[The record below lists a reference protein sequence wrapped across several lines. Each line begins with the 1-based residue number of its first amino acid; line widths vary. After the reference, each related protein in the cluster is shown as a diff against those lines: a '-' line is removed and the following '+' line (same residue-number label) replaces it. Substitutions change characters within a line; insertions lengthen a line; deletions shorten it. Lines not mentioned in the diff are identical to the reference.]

1 MTKRILLLLIVF
13 VTSACANQKTT
24 PTSPSSASLADSPVN
39 AVAAFGALTEGAKL
53 PAHILHPVSFPMSQA
68 MVVFPPR
75 NEPNVFFSELQAL
88 YRDTL
93 RRSQTTTYVDS
104 EGQNVWLTEYFRFYL
119 NGCAHEEAMTR
130 TLREITTGTSQPVCG
145 AERTE
150 FPPRNL
156 PNEFQTR
163 LEATYRDTLRSPQL
177 LTYVDSEGANV
188 WIAQYLRFRLGTTP
202 NTACGHA
209 EAQSKVFAEIRG
221 GGVQPPCG
229 PRTQFGAGQYRV
241 NTDIQP
247 GRYYSDPVSGCYFER
262 QRGFGGALADII
274 ANEFVGFNAGQW
286 IVDISASDAGFS
298 TDGECGTWFNTPR
311 TGALSSIPP
320 GRWLVGT
327 QISAGTYTAATRAGC
342 YWERLRDFSGNLSG
356 ILANDFVSG
365 GGTRIVSIAGSDAGF
380 GGDDEC
386 GTWTRSSASTGTRA
400 DQPAALMPQRWSD
413 LEANR
418 NRNRQQNSRPQ

>member
-1 MTKRILLLLIVF
+1 MAGNAA
-13 VTSACANQKTT
+13 VTDATIEHS
-24 PTSPSSASLADSPVN
+24 
-39 AVAAFGALTEGAKL
+39 KL
-53 PAHILHPVSFPMSQA
+53 PSHILNPVLFPMSHA
-68 MVVFPPR
+68 LVVFPPR

-93 RRSQTTTYVDS
+93 RRPQTTTYVDS

-130 TLREITTGTSQPVCG
+130 TLREITTGVSQPACG

-156 PNEFQTR
+156 PNEFQGR
-163 LEATYRDTLRSPQL
+163 LEATYRDRLHAPQV

-188 WIAQYLRFRLGTTP
+188 WLAQYLRFRLGASP

-229 PRTQFGAGQYRV
+229 PRTQFGSGQYRV

-247 GRYYSDPVSGCYFER
+247 GRYYSDPGDGCYFER
-262 QRGFGGALADII
+262 LRGFSGSLSDVI
-274 ANEFVGFNAGQW
+274 ANEFIGFNAGQW
-286 IVDISASDAGFS
+286 IADIDASDVGFS
-298 TDGECGTWFNTPR
+298 TDAECGTWFNSPR
-311 TGALSSIPP
+311 TGALSGIPP
-320 GRWLVGT
+320 GRWLVGA
-327 QISAGTYTAATRAGC
+327 QISAGSYTAATRSGC
-342 YWERLRDFSGNLSG
+342 YWERLRNFSGNIGS

-365 GGTRIVSIAGSDAGF
+365 GGTRIVSILGSDVGF
-380 GGDDEC
+380 GGDEEC
-386 GTWTRSSASTGTRA
+386 GTWTRSTAAIPTRA
-400 DQPAALMPQRWSD
+400 ESMMAPSPQTAA
-413 LEANR
+413 EIETNR
-418 NRNRQQNSRPQ
+418 NRNRQVVK